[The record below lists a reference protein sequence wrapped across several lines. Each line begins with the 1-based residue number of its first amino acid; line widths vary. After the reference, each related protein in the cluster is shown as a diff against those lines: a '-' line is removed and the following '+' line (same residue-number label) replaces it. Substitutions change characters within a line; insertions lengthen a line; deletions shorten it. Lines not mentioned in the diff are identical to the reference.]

1 MHPPESH
8 PLCKETPL
16 VETSEPVVLADPQ
29 VIEGLDYWR
38 QLPIKQQPAWP
49 DAEAVAAASAE
60 IASLPPL
67 VFAGE
72 IDQLRDRLARAAR
85 GEAFVLQG
93 GDCAETF
100 AGATADQIRNRVKTL
115 LQMAV
120 VLTYGA
126 SVPVVKMGR
135 MAGQFA
141 KPRSSDNETRGDVTL
156 PAYRGDIVNGY
167 PFDLAS
173 RTADPSRLVQGY
185 HMAASTLNLIRA
197 FTQGGFADLREVHSW
212 NRGFAQNPANQRYEG
227 LAKEIDRAIRFMEA
241 AGADFDELK
250 RVEFYTGHEGLL
262 MDYERPMTRIDSRNG
277 TPVNT
282 SAHFLWIGERTRE
295 LDGAHVDYFSRIR
308 NPIGVKLGP
317 STTPEVMEQLA
328 DKLDPNREPGRLTF
342 ITRMGAG
349 KIRDALPGL
358 LEASKSLELQPLWI
372 TDPMHGNGITTPNG
386 YKTRRFDDVVDEV
399 RGFFEAH
406 RAAKTVPGGI
416 HVELTGDDVTECLG
430 GSEHID
436 EATLAT
442 RYESLCDPR
451 LNHMQSLELSFL
463 VAEELAA
470 FPSPPQA

>member
-1 MHPPESH
+1 MLQQLD
-8 PLCKETPL
+8 PL
-16 VETSEPVVLADPQ
+16 DH
-29 VIEGLDYWR
+29 WR
-38 QLPIKQQPAWP
+38 SLPIKQQPAWP
-49 DAEAVAAASAE
+49 DPEAVAAVSAE
-60 IASLPPL
+60 LATLPPL

-72 IDQLRDRLARAAR
+72 VDNLRERLARAAS
-85 GEAFVLQG
+85 GNAFLLQG

-100 AGATADQIRNRVKTL
+100 AGATAEQIRNRIKTV

-126 SVPVVKMGR
+126 SMPVVKMGR

-141 KPRSSDNETRGDVTL
+141 KPRSSDSETRGDVTL

-167 PFDLAS
+167 DFTEGS
-173 RTADPSRLVQGY
+173 RQADPQRLMKGY
-185 HMAASTLNLIRA
+185 HTAASTINLIRA

-212 NRGFAQNPANQRYEG
+212 NKGFAQNPANQAYERM
-227 LAKEIDRAIRFMEA
+227 ASEIDRAIRFMEA

-262 MDYERPMTRIDSRNG
+262 MDYERPMTRIDSRTN
-277 TPVNT
+277 TPYNT

-295 LDGAHVDYFSRIR
+295 LDGAHVDYFSKIR

-317 STTPEVMEQLA
+317 TTSPETALA
-328 DKLDPNREPGRLTF
+328 LIDKLDPNREPGRLTF

-349 KIRDALPGL
+349 KIRDALPPL
-358 LEASKSLELQPLWI
+358 LEAVRDSGATPLWV
-372 TDPMHGNGITTPNG
+372 TDPMHGNGITTPTG

-406 RAAKTVPGGI
+406 RAVGTFPGGI

-430 GSEHID
+430 GSEQID

-451 LNHMQSLELSFL
+451 LNHMQSLELAFL
-463 VAEELAA
+463 VAEELEKR
-470 FPSPPQA
+470 

>member
-1 MHPPESH
+1 MPQ
-8 PLCKETPL
+8 PL
-16 VETSEPVVLADPQ
+16 D
-29 VIEGLDYWR
+29 LDSWR
-38 QLPIKQQPAWP
+38 ALPIKQQPQWP
-49 DAEAVAAASAE
+49 DAERVAEVSAQIE
-60 IASLPPL
+60 ALPPL

-72 IDQLRDRLARAAR
+72 VDNLRDRLARAAS
-85 GEAFVLQG
+85 GKAFLLQG

-100 AGATADQIRNRVKTL
+100 AGATADQIRNRIKTV

-126 SVPVVKMGR
+126 SMPVVKMGR

-141 KPRSSDNETRGDVTL
+141 KPRSSDTETRGEVTL

-167 PFDLAS
+167 DFTEGS
-173 RTADPSRLVQGY
+173 REANPLRLLQGY
-185 HMAASTLNLIRA
+185 HTAASTLNLIRA

-212 NRGFAQNPANQRYEG
+212 NKGFAQNPANQRYERM
-227 LAKEIDRAIRFMEA
+227 AAEIDRAIKFMEA

-250 RVEFYTGHEGLL
+250 RVEFFTGHEGLL
-262 MDYERPMTRIDSRNG
+262 MDYERPMTRIDSRTL
-277 TPVNT
+277 TPYNT

-317 STTPEVMEQLA
+317 TTSPDTALA
-328 DKLDPNREPGRLTF
+328 LIDKLDPNREPGRLTF

-349 KIRDALPGL
+349 KIRDALPPL
-358 LEASKSLELQPLWI
+358 LQAVKDSGAQPLWV
-372 TDPMHGNGITTPNG
+372 TDPMHGNGITTPTG
-386 YKTRRFDDVVDEV
+386 YKTRRFDDVVEEV

-406 RAAKTVPGGI
+406 RAVGTFPGGI

-430 GSEHID
+430 GSEQID
-436 EATLAT
+436 EAALAT

-451 LNHMQSLELSFL
+451 LNHMQSLELAFL
-463 VAEELAA
+463 VAEELEKR
-470 FPSPPQA
+470 